1 MAQVYSDTTVVDELA
16 ELAELDLFSEDLP
29 ERLHNSATP
38 AGYISTASTVSTA
51 VSTVACICTVYQL

>member
-1 MAQVYSDTTVVDELA
+1 MTQERYEMTEVDELV

-29 ERLHNSATP
+29 ERLNNSATA

-51 VSTVACICTVYQL
+51 ISSIACICTLYEL

>member
-1 MAQVYSDTTVVDELA
+1 MTQDRREMTAVDELA

-29 ERLHNSATP
+29 ERLNNSATT

-51 VSTVACICTVYQL
+51 ISTIACVCTLY

>member
-1 MAQVYSDTTVVDELA
+1 MTAVDELA

-29 ERLHNSATP
+29 ERLNNSATT

-51 VSTVACICTVYQL
+51 ISTIACVCTLY